1 MNTDKCRTRDGRH
14 CRESNTFENAVDSAA
29 VDLRFRA
36 INTAI
41 SSVFIS
47 VHLWTIFDLL
57 LRVFA
62 MSESGVNKITEKIIG
77 CAFRVSNT
85 LGAGFLEKVYE
96 NALAHELRKSGLAVL
111 QQHPVTVFYDDVVVG
126 EYFADL
132 LVEGCV
138 IVELKALAKL
148 DESHFAQSL
157 NYLKATGQQFGLLL
171 NFGTP
176 RIEVKR
182 VVASSQWNEK

>member
-1 MNTDKCRTRDGRH
+1 
-14 CRESNTFENAVDSAA
+14 
-29 VDLRFRA
+29 
-36 INTAI
+36 
-41 SSVFIS
+41 
-47 VHLWTIFDLL
+47 
-57 LRVFA
+57 
-62 MSESGVNKITEKIIG
+62 MSESDVNKITEKIIG

-96 NALAHELRKSGLAVL
+96 NALTHELRKSGLAVL
-111 QQHPVTVFYDDVVVG
+111 QQHPVTVFYDGVVGG

-138 IVELKALAKL
+138 LIELKALAKL

-157 NYLKATGQQFGLLL
+157 NYLKATSQKLGLLL

-176 RIEVKR
+176 RMEVKR
-182 VVASSQWNEK
+182 IVASSQWNER

>member
-1 MNTDKCRTRDGRH
+1 MDTDKYNARGRGH
-14 CRESNTFENAVDSAA
+14 CGS
-29 VDLRFRA
+29 
-36 INTAI
+36 IC
-41 SSVFIS
+41 
-47 VHLWTIFDLL
+47 VHLWTIFHSL
-57 LRVFA
+57 LRSFA
-62 MSESGVNKITEKIIG
+62 MADSDVNKITEKIIG

-111 QQHPVTVFYDDVVVG
+111 QQHPVAVFYDDVVVG

-132 LVEGCV
+132 LIEGYV

-176 RIEVKR
+176 RVEVKR
-182 VVASSQWNEK
+182 VVASSHWNEK